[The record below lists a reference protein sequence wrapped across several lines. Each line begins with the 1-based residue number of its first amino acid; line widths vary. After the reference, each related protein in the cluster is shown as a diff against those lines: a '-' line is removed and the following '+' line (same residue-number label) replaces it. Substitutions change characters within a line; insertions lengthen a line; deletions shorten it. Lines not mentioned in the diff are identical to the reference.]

1 MEAHMNS
8 MTLSSFGGLTI
19 LCEEERHLSIASQL
33 ASCITDRRRKYLVH
47 HSLEEI
53 ILTRIFQICLG
64 YEDVN
69 DCDRNRQ
76 EPMMKLAVV
85 SEDFDKDICSSATMC
100 RFENSVTEDE
110 LLAIQGLFVTMFILS
125 YEGKAPSHIILDCD
139 DTNIDTYGKQEQTI
153 FNSYYDSFCYMP
165 LMVFEGYSGR
175 LILPLLKPGRRN
187 KTANVFDTLQW
198 LIETIRAAWPKVIIT
213 VRGDSHFCSHE
224 LMDWVTGTLQR
235 GIFFVT
241 GLSANS
247 VLMEKPI
254 VKQLTEKVRHDYE
267 LFGHPVREFGEFTY
281 KAGSWTYYQR
291 VVVKVE
297 MTEKGGQPN
306 IRFIVSNIRSVEAR
320 SLYETTYCQRGKDEL
335 YIRQFKEGVKGERLS
350 CHTFNANRMRIFL
363 HGMAYNLMLSLR
375 DRAFKD
381 TTLEKA
387 TLLTIRERILLTA
400 VSVKV
405 LKTKVVIEYPKYHP
419 MHEELSHALR
429 FYRRAA

>member
-1 MEAHMNS
+1 
-8 MTLSSFGGLTI
+8 
-19 LCEEERHLSIASQL
+19 
-33 ASCITDRRRKYLVH
+33 
-47 HSLEEI
+47 
-53 ILTRIFQICLG
+53 
-64 YEDVN
+64 
-69 DCDRNRQ
+69 
-76 EPMMKLAVV
+76 
-85 SEDFDKDICSSATMC
+85 
-100 RFENSVTEDE
+100 
-110 LLAIQGLFVTMFILS
+110 
-125 YEGKAPSHIILDCD
+125 
-139 DTNIDTYGKQEQTI
+139 
-153 FNSYYDSFCYMP
+153 
-165 LMVFEGYSGR
+165 
-175 LILPLLKPGRRN
+175 
-187 KTANVFDTLQW
+187 
-198 LIETIRAAWPKVIIT
+198 
-213 VRGDSHFCSHE
+213 
-224 LMDWVTGTLQR
+224 MDWVTGTLQR
-235 GIFFVT
+235 SIFFVT

-320 SLYETTYCQRGKDEL
+320 PLYETTYCQRGRDEL

-363 HGMAYNLMLSLR
+363 HGMAYNLMLSLK

-381 TTLEKA
+381 TALEKA

>member
-1 MEAHMNS
+1 MNS
-8 MTLSSFGGLTI
+8 LSLSSFGGLAM
-19 LCEEERHLSIASQL
+19 LRQEEQHLGIASRL

-53 ILTRIFQICLG
+53 IMTRIFQICLG

-69 DCDRNRQ
+69 DCDRNRR
-76 EPMMKLAVV
+76 EPMMKLAVN
-85 SEDFDKDICSSATMC
+85 SENLDKDICSSSTMC
-100 RFENSVTEDE
+100 RFENSVTDEE
-110 LLAIQGLFVTMFILS
+110 LLAIQDLFVTMFILS
-125 YEGKAPSHIILDCD
+125 YGGKAPSHIILDCD
-139 DTNIDTYGKQEQTI
+139 DTDIDTYGKQEQTI
-153 FNSYYDSFCYMP
+153 FNTYYDSFCYMP

-187 KTANVFDTLQW
+187 KTANVYDTLRW
-198 LIETIRAAWPKVIIT
+198 LIETIRAAWPETIIT

-224 LMDWVTGTLQR
+224 LMDWITGTGQKRL
-235 GIFFVT
+235 FFIT

-247 VLMEKPI
+247 VLLGNP
-254 VKQLTEKVRHDYE
+254 VVGRLTEKVRHDYE
-267 LFGHPVREFGEFTY
+267 LFKHPVREYGAFFY
-281 KAGSWTYYQR
+281 KAGSWTYGQR

-297 MTEKGGQPN
+297 MTKMGGLPN

-320 SLYETTYCQRGKDEL
+320 PLYETTYCQRGRDEL
-335 YIRQFKEGVKGERLS
+335 YIRQFKEGVKGDRLS
-350 CHTFNANRMRIFL
+350 CHTFNANRLRIFL

-375 DRAFKD
+375 ERAFKG
-381 TTLEKA
+381 TSLERA

-400 VSVKV
+400 VNVKE

-419 MHEELSHALR
+419 MHKELAHALR

>member
-1 MEAHMNS
+1 MNS

-76 EPMMKLAVV
+76 EPMMKLAVG
-85 SEDFDKDICSSATMC
+85 SEDLDKDICSSATMC

-110 LLAIQGLFVTMFILS
+110 LLAIQELFVTMFILS
-125 YEGKAPSHIILDCD
+125 YDGKAPSHIILDCD

-153 FNSYYDSFCYMP
+153 FNTYYDSFCYMP

-198 LIETIRAAWPKVIIT
+198 LIATIRAAWPNTTIT

-224 LMDWVTGTLQR
+224 LMDWVSLTLQR
-235 GIFFVT
+235 KVFFIT
-241 GLSANS
+241 GLAANS
-247 VLMEKPI
+247 VLMAKPI
-254 VKQLTEKVRHDYE
+254 VQQLTEKVRHDYG
-267 LFGHPVREFGEFTY
+267 LFKHPVREYGEFWY
-281 KAGSWTYYQR
+281 RAGSWTLPQR

-297 MTEKGGQPN
+297 ITKMGGQPN
-306 IRFIVSNIRSVEAR
+306 IRFIVSNIRSTDAKG
-320 SLYETTYCQRGKDEL
+320 LYETTYCQRGRDEL
-335 YIRQFKEGVKGERLS
+335 YIRHFKEGVKGDRLS
-350 CHTFNANRMRIFL
+350 CHSFNANRMRIFL
-363 HGMAYNLMLSLR
+363 HGMAYNLMLSFR
-375 DRAFKD
+375 DRALKG
-381 TTLEKA
+381 TELEDA
-387 TLLTIRERILLTA
+387 ELLTIRERILLTA
-400 VSVKV
+400 VSIKV
-405 LKTKVVIEYPKYHP
+405 RKTKVVIDYPKHHP
-419 MHEELSHALR
+419 MKKELSHALR
-429 FYRRAA
+429 FYQQAA

>member
-1 MEAHMNS
+1 MNS
-8 MTLSSFGGLTI
+8 MTLSSFGGLPI

-76 EPMMKLAVV
+76 EPMMKLAVG

-110 LLAIQGLFVTMFILS
+110 LLAIQELFVTMFILS
-125 YEGKAPSHIILDCD
+125 YDGKAPSHIILDCD

-153 FNSYYDSFCYMP
+153 FNTYYDSFCYMP

-198 LIETIRAAWPKVIIT
+198 LIEAIRTAWPKVTIT

-267 LFGHPVREFGEFTY
+267 LFGHPVREFGEFAY

-320 SLYETTYCQRGKDEL
+320 SLYE
-335 YIRQFKEGVKGERLS
+335 GERLS

>member
-1 MEAHMNS
+1 
-8 MTLSSFGGLTI
+8 
-19 LCEEERHLSIASQL
+19 
-33 ASCITDRRRKYLVH
+33 
-47 HSLEEI
+47 
-53 ILTRIFQICLG
+53 
-64 YEDVN
+64 
-69 DCDRNRQ
+69 
-76 EPMMKLAVV
+76 MMKLAVGR
-85 SEDFDKDICSSATMC
+85 EDLDKDICSSATMC

-110 LLAIQGLFVTMFILS
+110 LQAIQELFVTMFILS
-125 YEGKAPSHIILDCD
+125 
-139 DTNIDTYGKQEQTI
+139 
-153 FNSYYDSFCYMP
+153 CYMP

-198 LIETIRAAWPKVIIT
+198 LIEAIRAAWPKVTIT

-254 VKQLTEKVRHDYE
+254 VKHLTEKVRHDYE
-267 LFGHPVREFGEFTY
+267 LFGHSVREFGEFTY

-306 IRFIVSNIRSVEAR
+306 IRFIVSNIRNVEAR
-320 SLYETTYCQRGKDEL
+320 PLYETTYCQRGKDEL

-375 DRAFKD
+375 DRALKD
-381 TTLEKA
+381 TALEKA
-387 TLLTIRERILLTA
+387 TLLTIRERILLTCLLSA
-400 VSVKV
+400 SASCS
-405 LKTKVVIEYPKYHP
+405 LPFPSRCSRRRWSLSIPSIIQCTRNSP
-419 MHEELSHALR
+419 MH
-429 FYRRAA
+429 